1 MHVVIRDNAANM
13 VAGIRE
19 CELPAIDCAIHTLQ
33 LVVKDSIMIQRT
45 VIDMLARCRKLVGH
59 FKHSSLAYQHL
70 HNIQSQLS
78 LPEHKLIQDE
88 PTRWDSTY
96 YMLSHIIQQRRAI
109 TLYDTDFGLPEQLN
123 SNEWQ
128 QAEKIVKL
136 LEPVQRVTKELSG
149 KDAMLSQV
157 IPFIEILK
165 MEMGSTG
172 DDDRGIISNK
182 EVMLK
187 SLKSRFE
194 HVYSDDNCVIATL
207 LDPRFKSTFYDAAA
221 TESAIQTLVALC
233 EDLNEQ
239 QNQMPTSQKAQD
251 SQQALGESVENSSIE
266 PISTETSKS
275 ATITTASGK
284 KGFSNL
290 GIIQKSCEKTS

>member
-1 MHVVIRDNAANM
+1 
-13 VAGIRE
+13 
-19 CELPAIDCAIHTLQ
+19 
-33 LVVKDSIMIQRT
+33 
-45 VIDMLARCRKLVGH
+45 MLARCRKIVGH

-96 YMLSHIIQQRRAI
+96 YMLSRIIQHHRAI
-109 TLYDTDFGLPEQLN
+109 TLYDPDFGLPEQLN

-136 LEPVQRVTKELSG
+136 LEPVQGVTKELSG

-165 MEMGSTG
+165 IEMGSTG
-172 DDDRGIISNK
+172 DDRGIISTK

-239 QNQMPTSQKAQD
+239 QNQMPTTSQKAQD
-251 SQQALGESVENSSIE
+251 SQQALGESVEDSSIE

-275 ATITTASGK
+275 TTITTASGK
-284 KGFSNL
+284 RDLVFGSHTKKL
-290 GIIQKSCEKTS
+290 